1 MEGGG
6 MVYLL
11 SWECQF
17 FHEGI
22 KVCEYTIKRMGGFFS
37 RSASSSNCVIVDLR
51 KIEQKGMY
59 FKYSSA
65 AGVLDAFKVMMG
77 K

>member
-1 MEGGG
+1 M
-6 MVYLL
+6 
-11 SWECQF
+11 C
-17 FHEGI
+17 
-22 KVCEYTIKRMGGFFS
+22 KYTIKRMGGYFS
-37 RSASSSNCVIVDLR
+37 RSVSSSNCVIVNLH

-65 AGVLDAFKVMMG
+65 EGIIDAFKVMMG